1 MLCKRYMPRGAVRI
15 RRAAFLALLFGAS
28 QLYAAQLGELALS
41 AVRIKIGQ
49 HDLPA
54 EIPAGFKLEALNLE
68 LRRPRMLA
76 FAADGSLWIGSGAGL
91 VYRLEAPYTQA
102 SVIAEHDDY
111 PHGVAF
117 RGDEVFLA
125 TTSALL
131 KAKLAPGPI
140 EHWQTVIE
148 IPGGSGHNSRTVRI
162 GPDQRVY
169 LSLGI
174 RGNCSAEFLG
184 ESFAPHQRRGGV
196 MVLDE
201 RAKPVRWLSH
211 ASGLRNPVGFD
222 WHPHTGVMY
231 ASNNGPDHHGF
242 EQPPESFAK
251 LDANSF
257 HGMPWFQWDGKQHVR
272 DECVAQPPP
281 RARDQVAIPA
291 ATFPARSAPMAVA
304 FAKRADLGG
313 RFDGDAVVAIHG
325 SWGTQPDGS
334 GNGDPATR
342 RAPRLALVRFVD
354 GKAVRVDD
362 FVRGFQLEDGR
373 RWARP
378 VGAAFGPDGALYF
391 TSDGGINGLFRLQP
405 GAVK

>member
-1 MLCKRYMPRGAVRI
+1 MLCTKTFTRSGAG
-15 RRAAFLALLFGAS
+15 RRLLLLACLLVAGPQVPAV
-28 QLYAAQLGELALS
+28 QVGDLELS
-41 AVRIKIGQ
+41 AARIKIGQ
-49 HDLPA
+49 HNLPV
-54 EIPAGFKLEALNLE
+54 EAPTGLKFEVLNLE
-68 LRRPRMLA
+68 MRKPRMLT
-76 FAADGSLWIGSGAGL
+76 FAADGSLWIGSASGV

-102 SVIAEHDDY
+102 SVVAEHADY

-125 TTSALL
+125 TTSVLL
-131 KAKLAPGPI
+131 KAKLTPGPI
-140 EHWQTVIE
+140 EQWQTVVE

-174 RGNCSAEFLG
+174 RGNCSDEYLD
-184 ESFAPHQRRGGV
+184 ESYPQHERRGGV

-201 RAKPVRWLSH
+201 RTKPARWLTH

-242 EQPPESFAK
+242 ELPPESFAK

-272 DECVAQPPP
+272 DDCVAKAPPHGNEALTRP
-281 RARDQVAIPA
+281 V

-304 FAKRADLGG
+304 FAGAADLGG

-325 SWGTQPDGS
+325 SWGTQPEGS
-334 GNGDPATR
+334 GHGDPATR
-342 RAPRLALVRFVD
+342 RPPRLALVRFVG
-354 GKAVRVDD
+354 GKVARVDD

-391 TSDGGINGLFRLQP
+391 SSDGGINGLFRLRLVSP
-405 GAVK
+405 